1 MIYEAMSRHMRDV
14 LEGAPKNWGRWGD
27 DDEIGALNFLTQ
39 DEVLRGIRAV
49 EHGKVFTLGSR
60 IADPQGEPVW
70 PGRAE
75 AQRYNTRDRASYT
88 AGRVEA
94 FTGGMEYADD
104 MIVMF
109 LQGSTHFD
117 ALGHVWFDDQIW
129 NGYEANE
136 TIDSVAR
143 ASVLPIAER
152 GVVGRGVL
160 VDIARFKGK
169 DSLGKGEAFTLDDV
183 LGAAERQKL
192 EIRKHD
198 ILLFRTGWLNLFYT
212 DKDEFYR
219 EPFVEPG
226 LLYEPRVAEWFHE
239 LEITAFGTDTV
250 GNELTEQPESHVVSA
265 LHASLMRNLGV
276 TFAEIFALEEL
287 AADCE
292 EDGKWDFLFVAA
304 PLKIVGGT
312 GAPVNPVAIK

>member
-1 MIYEAMSRHMRDV
+1 MRDV
-14 LEGAPKNWGRWGD
+14 TRDAPKNWGRWGA
-27 DDEIGALNFLTQ
+27 DDEIGALNFLTR

-49 EHGKVFTLGSR
+49 SEGKVFTLGSR

-75 AQRYNTRDRASYT
+75 AQRYNTRDQSTYRT
-88 AGRVEA
+88 GRVES
-94 FTGGMEYADD
+94 FSGGMEYADD
-104 MIVMF
+104 MVVMF

-129 NGYEANE
+129 NGYSADE
-136 TIDSVAR
+136 TVHSLRR
-143 ASVLPIAER
+143 ASVLPISER

-160 VDIARFKGK
+160 VDIARHLGK
-169 DSLGKGEAFTLDDV
+169 ESLGKGEAFTLDDV
-183 LGAAERQKL
+183 LGAADRQRL
-192 EIRKHD
+192 TIEKHD
-198 ILLFRTGWLNLFYT
+198 ILLLRTGWLNLFYT
-212 DKDEFYR
+212 DKREFYR

-239 LEITAFGTDTV
+239 REITAFGTDTV
-250 GNELTEQPESHVVSA
+250 GNELTEQPETHVVSA

-276 TFAEIFALEEL
+276 TFAEIFWLEEL

-292 EDGKWDFLFVAA
+292 QDGKWDFLFVAA